1 MKQMFLGTL
10 KTKRTNKVL
19 RYRLIFHGSNVNIE
33 TISISIKSVTCFYC
47 MYIMNICCLK
57 TKKQIG
63 HALSASGHPILENS
77 AH

>member
-10 KTKRTNKVL
+10 KTKRMNKVL
-19 RYRLIFHGSNVNIE
+19 RYPLLFHGSNVNTE

-47 MYIMNICCLK
+47 VYSMNICCLK

-63 HALSASGHPILENS
+63 HALSASGHPILDTS
-77 AH
+77 VH